1 MSTEIKVWQINNG
14 KLEENKTSL
23 VESGRKEVED
33 LEKWIV
39 AILIL

>member
-23 VESGRKEVED
+23 VGSGRKEAED
-33 LEKWIV
+33 LE
-39 AILIL
+39 